1 MLQRIEYAC
10 AGLLLGAVVILVGIA
25 AVARGIGTP
34 IIWSVEVA
42 QLLFVWLVVIAADL
56 GMQTNR
62 HFGMQILLDNV
73 SPSIRKATEVAN
85 ILVLIGLLAILF
97 YYAWNNTI
105 LLHARLDGALQLP
118 GSFYHASMVVG
129 FGLLIRTLL
138 VQLFQRIR
146 IRGEV

>member
-10 AGLLLGAVVILVGIA
+10 AAILLGAVVVLVGIA
-25 AVARGIGTP
+25 AVARGMGIP

-73 SPSIRKATEVAN
+73 PPSIRKATEIAN

-105 LLHARLDGALQLP
+105 LIHARLDGALQLP
-118 GSFYHASMVVG
+118 GSYYHASMVVG

-138 VQLFQRIR
+138 VQLVQRIR
-146 IRGEV
+146 ARDEI

>member
-10 AGLLLGAVVILVGIA
+10 AAILLGAVVVLVGIA
-25 AVARGIGTP
+25 AVARGMGIP

-42 QLLFVWLVVIAADL
+42 QLLFVWLVIIAADL

-73 SPSIRKATEVAN
+73 PPSIRKATEIAN

-105 LLHARLDGALQLP
+105 LIHARLDGALQLP
-118 GSFYHASMVVG
+118 GSYYHASMVVG

-138 VQLFQRIR
+138 VQLVQRIR
-146 IRGEV
+146 ARDEI

>member
-1 MLQRIEYAC
+1 MLQRIEYVC
-10 AGLLLGAVVILVGIA
+10 AGLLLGAVVVLVGIA

-62 HFGMQILLDNV
+62 HFGMQMLLDNV
-73 SPSIRKATEVAN
+73 SPSVRKATEIAN
-85 ILVLIGLLAILF
+85 IMVLIGLLTVLF

-105 LLHARLDGALQLP
+105 LMHARLDGAMQLP

-138 VQLFQRIR
+138 VQLFQRFR
-146 IRGEV
+146 SWGEV

>member
-25 AVARGIGTP
+25 AVTRGMGMP

-62 HFGMQILLDNV
+62 HFGMQIMLDNV
-73 SPSIRKATEVAN
+73 PPSIRKATEIAN
-85 ILVLIGLLAILF
+85 ILVMIGLLAMLF

-105 LLHARLDGALQLP
+105 LIHSRLDGALQLP
-118 GSFYHASMVVG
+118 GSYYHGSMVVG

-138 VQLFQRIR
+138 VQLFRRIR
-146 IRGEV
+146 NWDEV

>member
-1 MLQRIEYAC
+1 MLQRIEYVC
-10 AGLLLGAVVILVGIA
+10 AGLLLGAVVVLVGIA
-25 AVARGIGTP
+25 AVARAIGAP

-62 HFGMQILLDNV
+62 HFGMQVLLDNV
-73 SPSIRKATEVAN
+73 SPSVRKATEIAN
-85 ILVLIGLLAILF
+85 IMVLIGLLTVLF

-105 LLHARLDGALQLP
+105 LMHARLDGAMQLP

-129 FGLLIRTLL
+129 FALLIRTLL
-138 VQLFQRIR
+138 VQLFQRFR
-146 IRGEV
+146 AWGEV

>member
-10 AGLLLGAVVILVGIA
+10 AAILLGAVVVLVGIA
-25 AVARGIGTP
+25 AVARGMGIP

-73 SPSIRKATEVAN
+73 SPSIRKALEIAN
-85 ILVLIGLLAILF
+85 TVVLIGLLAVLL
-97 YYAWNNTI
+97 YYAWGNMI
-105 LLHARLDGALQLP
+105 LMHPRLDGALQLP
-118 GSFYHASMVVG
+118 GSYFHASMVVG
-129 FGLLIRTLL
+129 FALLIRTLL
-138 VQLFQRIR
+138 VQLFQRI
-146 IRGEV
+146 GNGGNV

>member
-25 AVARGIGTP
+25 AVTRGMGMP

-62 HFGMQILLDNV
+62 HFGMQIMLDNV
-73 SPSIRKATEVAN
+73 PSSIRKATEIAN
-85 ILVLIGLLAILF
+85 ILVMIGLLAMLF

-105 LLHARLDGALQLP
+105 LIHSRLDGALQLP
-118 GSFYHASMVVG
+118 GSYYHGSMVVG

-146 IRGEV
+146 NWDEV

>member
-1 MLQRIEYAC
+1 MLQRIEFAC
-10 AGLLLGAVVILVGIA
+10 AGLLLGAVVVLVGIA
-25 AVARGIGTP
+25 AVARGMGVP

-42 QLLFVWLVVIAADL
+42 QLLFVWLVVVAADL

-73 SPSIRKATEVAN
+73 PQSLRKATEIAN
-85 ILVLIGLLAILF
+85 ILVMIGLLTMLF

-105 LLHARLDGALQLP
+105 LIHSRLDGALQLP
-118 GSFYHASMVVG
+118 GSYYHGSMVIG

-138 VQLFQRIR
+138 VQLFLRIR
-146 IRGEV
+146 NWDEA

>member
-25 AVARGIGTP
+25 AVTRGMGMP

-62 HFGMQILLDNV
+62 HFGMQIMLDNV
-73 SPSIRKATEVAN
+73 PPSIRKATEIAN
-85 ILVLIGLLAILF
+85 ILVMIGLLAMLF

-105 LLHARLDGALQLP
+105 LIHSRLDGALQLP
-118 GSFYHASMVVG
+118 GSYYHGSMVVG

-146 IRGEV
+146 NWDEV

>member
-25 AVARGIGTP
+25 AVTRGMGMP

-62 HFGMQILLDNV
+62 HFGMQIMLDNV
-73 SPSIRKATEVAN
+73 PPSIRKATEIAN
-85 ILVLIGLLAILF
+85 ILVMIGLLAMLF

-105 LLHARLDGALQLP
+105 LIHSRLDGALQLP
-118 GSFYHASMVVG
+118 GSYYHGSMVVG

-146 IRGEV
+146 NWDEA

>member
-25 AVARGIGTP
+25 AVTRGMGMP

-73 SPSIRKATEVAN
+73 PPFIRKTTEIAN
-85 ILVLIGLLAILF
+85 ILVMIGLLTMLF

-105 LLHARLDGALQLP
+105 LIHSRLDGALQLP
-118 GSFYHASMVVG
+118 GSYYHGSMVVG

-146 IRGEV
+146 NWDEV

>member
-25 AVARGIGTP
+25 AVTRGMGMP

-62 HFGMQILLDNV
+62 HFGMQIMLDNV
-73 SPSIRKATEVAN
+73 PQSIRKATEIAN
-85 ILVLIGLLAILF
+85 ILVMIALLAMLF

-105 LLHARLDGALQLP
+105 LIHSRLDGALQLP
-118 GSFYHASMVVG
+118 GSYYHGSMVVG

-138 VQLFQRIR
+138 VQLFQRI
-146 IRGEV
+146 INWDEA

>member
-25 AVARGIGTP
+25 AVTRGMGMP

-62 HFGMQILLDNV
+62 HFGMQIMLDNV
-73 SPSIRKATEVAN
+73 PPSIRKATEIAN
-85 ILVLIGLLAILF
+85 ILVMIGLLVMLF

-105 LLHARLDGALQLP
+105 LIHSRLDGALQLP
-118 GSFYHASMVVG
+118 GSYYHGSMVVG

-146 IRGEV
+146 NWDEA